1 MNDKNESIEAVKAGL
16 YEVPEVMIDDMDN
29 LYRNWLDAGR
39 QQLAAFDKYLGSLR
53 FGVDTVAKKAM
64 ALAADN
70 ANASLGFARALMRA
84 KDANEIVNLQLEF
97 YQKQSAAFA
106 AQLQELG
113 RTMIKAAERA
123 S

>member
-1 MNDKNESIEAVKAGL
+1 MNDKDEAIEAVKAGL
-16 YEVPEVMIDDMDN
+16 YEVPEVMIDDIDN

-64 ALAADN
+64 ALAAEN

>member
-1 MNDKNESIEAVKAGL
+1 MNDKDEAIEAVKAGL

-39 QQLAAFDKYLGSLR
+39 QQLAVFDNYLNSVRAGT
-53 FGVDTVAKKAM
+53 DTIAKKAM
-64 ALAADN
+64 TLAAEN
-70 ANASLGFARALMRA
+70 TNASLNFARALMRA
-84 KDANEIVNLQLEF
+84 KDANEVFKLQFEF
-97 YQKQSAAFA
+97 CQKQSAAFA

-113 RTMIKAAERA
+113 RTVIKAAERA

>member
-1 MNDKNESIEAVKAGL
+1 MNDKNEAIEAAKAGL

-53 FGVDTVAKKAM
+53 FGVDSVAKKAM
-64 ALAADN
+64 ALAAEN

-84 KDANEIVNLQLEF
+84 KDANEILNLQLEF

-106 AQLQELG
+106 AQLQELS
-113 RTMIKAAERA
+113 RTMIKAAERV

>member
-1 MNDKNESIEAVKAGL
+1 MNNKNESIEAVKAGL
-16 YEVPEVMIDDMDN
+16 YEVPEVVIDDMDN

-39 QQLAAFDKYLGSLR
+39 QQLAAFDKYLNSLHA
-53 FGVDTVAKKAM
+53 GIDAVAKKTI
-64 ALAADN
+64 ALAAEN
-70 ANASLGFARALMRA
+70 GNASLGFARALMRA
-84 KDANEIVNLQLEF
+84 KDATEVLNLQLEF

-113 RTMIKAAERA
+113 RTVIKAAERA

>member
-39 QQLAAFDKYLGSLR
+39 QQLAAFDKYLASLR

-64 ALAADN
+64 ALAAEN

-84 KDANEIVNLQLEF
+84 KDANEILNLQLEF
-97 YQKQSAAFA
+97 YQKQSAVFA
-106 AQLQELG
+106 AQLQELS
-113 RTMIKAAERA
+113 RTVIKAAERA

>member
-29 LYRNWLDAGR
+29 LYRNWLAAGR

-64 ALAADN
+64 ALAAEN

>member
-64 ALAADN
+64 ALAAEN

-84 KDANEIVNLQLEF
+84 KDANEILNLQLEF

-106 AQLQELG
+106 AQLQELS
-113 RTMIKAAERA
+113 RTMIKAAERV